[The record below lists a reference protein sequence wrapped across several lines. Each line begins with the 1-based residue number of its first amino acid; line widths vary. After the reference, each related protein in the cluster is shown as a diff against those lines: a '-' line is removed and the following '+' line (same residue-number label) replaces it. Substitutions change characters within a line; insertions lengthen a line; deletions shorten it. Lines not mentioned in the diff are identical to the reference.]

1 MKTMAML
8 LALVLALVGL
18 AAHGS
23 TASPVAASSAAF
35 AQCFGHGDASACRP
49 LRLYTLADLPE
60 GREYGESASDG
71 GWSFG
76 GSTVGEDPDHTIR
89 DQPAPEFWRELAM
102 AVVRAGLNYVAGEA
116 VRYALDRLFG
126 GGHRLPI
133 EPDEQ
138 VAAHAFDPVW

>member
-1 MKTMAML
+1 MRTMAVL
-8 LALVLALVGL
+8 LVLVVAVVGL

-23 TASPVAASSAAF
+23 GASPVSASSAAF
-35 AQCFGHGDASACRP
+35 AQCFGDGDAAACRP
-49 LRLYTLADLPE
+49 LRLRTLADVPE
-60 GREYGESASDG
+60 GREYGELSSDA

-76 GSTVGEDPDHTIR
+76 GSAAGEDPDRTIR

-133 EPDEQ
+133 VPDEQ
-138 VAAHAFDPVW
+138 VASHAFDPVW